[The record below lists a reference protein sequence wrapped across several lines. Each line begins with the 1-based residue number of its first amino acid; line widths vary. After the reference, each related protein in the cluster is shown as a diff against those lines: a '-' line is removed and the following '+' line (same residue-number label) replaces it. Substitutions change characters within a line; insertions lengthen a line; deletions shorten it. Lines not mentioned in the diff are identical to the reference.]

1 MKRKQLLPLILV
13 FCLLAPNGHTAKGIT
28 RIPFG
33 RVYPVE
39 TGSEDTVLEIYPAHI
54 DWSADLPDDKEGYRY
69 ILANNPRSYE
79 NMAEKGYS
87 NGVMNGNSL
96 WVKVTKG
103 ACSVL
108 ITGDQRDCDEMLG
121 AMIRH
126 YGEATF
132 KCDVLKIPHHGEG
145 NYSPHLIGAASPR
158 FTIFTT
164 SPQKAMPATVKL
176 CEEMGC
182 ANYYTADGNLF
193 FYIDEKGINAYGIDP
208 WHTPK

>member
-1 MKRKQLLPLILV
+1 
-13 FCLLAPNGHTAKGIT
+13 
-28 RIPFG
+28 
-33 RVYPVE
+33 
-39 TGSEDTVLEIYPAHI
+39 
-54 DWSADLPDDKEGYRY
+54 
-69 ILANNPRSYE
+69 
-79 NMAEKGYS
+79 
-87 NGVMNGNSL
+87 MNGNSL

-103 ACSVL
+103 AHSVL

-132 KCDVLKIPHHGEG
+132 KCDVLKITHHGEG

-164 SPQKAMPATVKL
+164 SPQKAMAATVKL

-193 FYIDEKGINAYGIDP
+193 FYIDEKGIHAYGIDP
-208 WHTPK
+208 WHTPE